1 MNNQNEPYLDITLG
15 KTFIKLVGTAH
26 VSKKSKATVVQEIN
40 SQNYDCVAVEL
51 CDTRLEQM
59 KNPGFVANSDIFGI
73 IKAKKVSTFIIML
86 AMSAMQNRIAKNL
99 GVELG
104 LEMKEA
110 VALANKNELGLSPID
125 RGVSITFA
133 RLTQNMGFVNRLK
146 LLFEIGSNIFEER
159 SISSEEVESLKSAG
173 ALENIV
179 SKISDDSPLI
189 HQFLISERDKY
200 MSLKLIELAG
210 HYNSILAV
218 VGAAHLRGIKEN
230 LREIGP
236 DTRVKNELALLN
248 TVPKRSSLI
257 RFLPHLVL
265 IIIIFGFV
273 YGFYQ
278 SPALGIDIVKDWIL
292 INGGLSALFVLASRG
307 HPLSVIAGFLAAPLT
322 SLNPTIG
329 AGMVV
334 GLVEAW
340 LRKPKVY
347 DFLDLK
353 EDTGSL
359 RGWLSNN
366 VTRVLIV
373 SFMAG
378 FGSALGTYIAG
389 YHIYGKLF

>member
-1 MNNQNEPYLDITLG
+1 MNNQNEPCLDITLG

-26 VSKKSKATVVQEIN
+26 VSKKSKATVAQEIN
-40 SQNYDCVAVEL
+40 SRNYDCVAVEL

-146 LLFEIGSNIFEER
+146 LLFEIGTNIFEER
-159 SISSEEVESLKSAG
+159 SISTEEVESLKSAG
-173 ALENIV
+173 TLENIV
-179 SKISDDSPLI
+179 SKISDDAPLI

-210 HYNSILAV
+210 HYDSILAV

-236 DTRVKNELALLN
+236 DTRVNNELALLN
-248 TVPKRSSLI
+248 TVPKRNSLI

-265 IIIIFGFV
+265 IVIIFGV
-273 YGFYQ
+273 
-278 SPALGIDIVKDWIL
+278 
-292 INGGLSALFVLASRG
+292 VL
-307 HPLSVIAGFLAAPLT
+307 
-322 SLNPTIG
+322 
-329 AGMVV
+329 
-334 GLVEAW
+334 
-340 LRKPKVY
+340 
-347 DFLDLK
+347 
-353 EDTGSL
+353 
-359 RGWLSNN
+359 LSNK
-366 VTRVLIV
+366 
-373 SFMAG
+373 
-378 FGSALGTYIAG
+378 
-389 YHIYGKLF
+389 KLNSESSLFFS

>member
-1 MNNQNEPYLDITLG
+1 MNNQNEPCLDITLG

-26 VSKKSKATVVQEIN
+26 VSKKSKATVAQEIN

-146 LLFEIGSNIFEER
+146 LLFEIGTNIFEER
-159 SISSEEVESLKSAG
+159 SISTEEVESLKSAG
-173 ALENIV
+173 TLENIV
-179 SKISDDSPLI
+179 SKISDDTPLI

-210 HYNSILAV
+210 HYDSILAV

-236 DTRVKNELALLN
+236 DTRVNNELALLN
-248 TVPKRSSLI
+248 TVPKRNSLI
-257 RFLPHLVL
+257 TFP
-265 IIIIFGFV
+265 
-273 YGFYQ
+273 
-278 SPALGIDIVKDWIL
+278 SPP
-292 INGGLSALFVLASRG
+292 SS
-307 HPLSVIAGFLAAPLT
+307 H
-322 SLNPTIG
+322 
-329 AGMVV
+329 
-334 GLVEAW
+334 
-340 LRKPKVY
+340 
-347 DFLDLK
+347 
-353 EDTGSL
+353 
-359 RGWLSNN
+359 SNN
-366 VTRVLIV
+366 FWICIWVLSKPSIRNRY
-373 SFMAG
+373 S
-378 FGSALGTYIAG
+378 
-389 YHIYGKLF
+389 